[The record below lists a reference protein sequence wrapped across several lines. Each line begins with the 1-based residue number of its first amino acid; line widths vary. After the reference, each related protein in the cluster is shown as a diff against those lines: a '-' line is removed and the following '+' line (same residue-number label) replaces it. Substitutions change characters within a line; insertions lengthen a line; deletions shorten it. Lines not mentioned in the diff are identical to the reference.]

1 MLIGGRSFNTERDTY
16 IMGILNVT
24 PDSFS
29 DGGRYNALDK
39 ALEHA
44 QKMVDEGAAILDIG
58 GESTH
63 PGYTMI
69 SDEEEIDR
77 VLPVIER
84 VKKEIDIPV
93 SVDTYKS
100 GVAAAALDAGADM
113 INDIWGLKYDPH
125 MAEVIAKSG
134 AACCLMHNRK
144 EAVYDHFLDYCLQD
158 LQESLDIASRAG
170 IRRSRIILDP
180 GIGFAKDLGQNL
192 KIMKNLDRFH
202 ELGLPLLLGAS
213 RKSMIGLTLGT
224 PVDQRLEGTLVT
236 TVLAVQSRY
245 SFVRV
250 HDVLENKRAIW
261 MQQAIA
267 RA

>member
-44 QKMVDEGAAILDIG
+44 QKMVDEGVAILDIG

-63 PGYTMI
+63 PSNTMI

-144 EAVYDHFLDYCLQD
+144 EAVYDHFLDDCLQD